1 MWVWLRC
8 KAPHLTRFF
17 CHRYCRRSTRV
28 FTINMQ
34 GTQAKAMMTSSDWM
48 TICKCNKEK
57 RQKNVKKR
65 KTKIRPILDIPYIL
79 NGFDLCFTHLS
90 LLLWSLQSLL
100 MLFALL
106 LLSPLSQINNNYSV
120 IALYHISLYLYIFSL
135 HILLCVGLF
144 MYSFY

>member
-1 MWVWLRC
+1 MWMWLRC

-57 RQKNVKKR
+57 RQKNVKK
-65 KTKIRPILDIPYIL
+65 KENKNQTYSGHSIYFKWFWFVFHSFILIIMIITIIINVICIVIVITIVTDQQQLQRYSAISHFFIFVYIQ
-79 NGFDLCFTHLS
+79 FTHT
-90 LLLWSLQSLL
+90 
-100 MLFALL
+100 FVCR
-106 LLSPLSQINNNYSV
+106 IIYV
-120 IALYHISLYLYIFSL
+120 
-135 HILLCVGLF
+135 
-144 MYSFY
+144 